1 MTVLPGTPRF
11 LANSPASQLL
21 DISDWLGQRA
31 ATFRYDVVDAR
42 SGIRLGTV
50 APLRSTI
57 PVLTHNTQNTIC
69 RTLTG
74 FNLGTAD
81 TASLNPV
88 TDRIVPYMVISTPQ
102 GELTFPLGRYMYD
115 SSTLAV
121 STGGDNSANSL
132 FDETFIIDQPLDTG
146 FTAVSDV
153 DAIRSVPRAIELFL
167 APFVEA
173 GLIRYQI
180 QDSAAAASGSWAAGT
195 SGGSVL
201 TALAKQGAYF
211 QPWFNNEGILTF
223 ELAFNPADV
232 PPDFD
237 YDQTKSV
244 VRNTISTTS
253 DLLHA
258 YNRFTVINN
267 SGNTSSAAYG
277 SYDVPSSAPF
287 SFANRGFRITKVI
300 DDQGAFDSLQ
310 AQAMAKAY
318 AEQEIVNERTTLSTA
333 PDPRHDSYDVI
344 RWQGGQWLEIAWSMQ
359 LQEGGP
365 TVRQLRK
372 AYAA

>member
-1 MTVLPGTPRF
+1 MTVLPGMPRF
-11 LANSPASQLL
+11 LAGSPASQVL
-21 DISDWLGQRA
+21 DISDWLGQRV
-31 ATFRYDVVDAR
+31 ATFRYDVVDAL
-42 SGIRLGTV
+42 SDIRIGTV
-50 APLRSTI
+50 TPTRTTI

-74 FNLGTAD
+74 FNLGVDD
-81 TASLNPV
+81 TRALNPIS
-88 TDRIVPYMVISTPQ
+88 DRIVPYMVIDTPQ
-102 GELTFPLGRYMYD
+102 GELIFPLGRYMFD
-115 SSTLAV
+115 SSTDVV
-121 STGGDNSANSL
+121 STGGNNSANSL
-132 FDETFIIDQPLDTG
+132 FDETFIIDQPLDSG

-167 APFVEA
+167 GPFVDA
-173 GLIRYQI
+173 GLFRYQI

-201 TALAKQGAYF
+201 TALAKQGGYF

-223 ELAFNPADV
+223 EVAFNPADV
-232 PPDFD
+232 LPDFD
-237 YDQTKSV
+237 YDLTKSV
-244 VRNTISTTS
+244 VRNTISRTD

-267 SGNTSSAAYG
+267 SGANAQPAYG

-310 AQAMAKAY
+310 AQAMARAF

-344 RWQGGQWLEIAWSMQ
+344 RWLGDQWLEFAWSMQ